1 MNLSRIAKKIAETI
15 PVKSPEDVL
24 KNLSLK
30 YEDWE
35 IIDDQGLTPN
45 GNEPPTG
52 EIYSVFFY
60 PPMNLTQDQYDE
72 LEAAL
77 GDKGSLGNTLDDFN
91 TNNYIQIDINVGH
104 TNEEIINFIREF
116 ESENESLN
124 KIVQGLQLAG
134 YLQHVKMEESE
145 PNLI

>member
-1 MNLSRIAKKIAETI
+1 MCIRDS
-15 PVKSPEDVL
+15 
-24 KNLSLK
+24 
-30 YEDWE
+30 
-35 IIDDQGLTPN
+35 
-45 GNEPPTG
+45 
-52 EIYSVFFY
+52 
-60 PPMNLTQDQYDE
+60 
-72 LEAAL
+72 
-77 GDKGSLGNTLDDFN
+77 FN